1 MSGFMNRAQAG
12 RALAKLLLAKG
23 YTDPVILALPR
34 GGVPVALEIVRA
46 LGAPLDL
53 VMVRK
58 IGVPYQ
64 PELAAGAVV
73 NGDHPQIV
81 VNENIA
87 AEAGL
92 SHDQIRKLADAQL
105 DEIRRRRGIY
115 LKGRAQVPVEGR
127 TAIIVDDGIATG
139 ATTRAALKGVRRRRP
154 AKLVL
159 AVPVA
164 PADTLAKLRP
174 DVDDIICVETPDF
187 FYAIGAHYVD
197 FTQVSD
203 SEVVRMLEQAD
214 RMTGGEPAEPPAEP
228 KAREPDAT

>member
-1 MSGFMNRAQAG
+1 MSGFLNRAQAG
-12 RALAKLLLAKG
+12 RALARLLLAKG
-23 YTDPVILALPR
+23 YADPVILALPR

-87 AEAGL
+87 AEAGV
-92 SHDQIRKLADAQL
+92 SHDEIRKIADAQL
-105 DEIRRRRGIY
+105 DEIRRRHGIY